1 MRRVSEVPDIPCN
14 SVRESNEKKGLRT
27 LNLKDEYN
35 TDDDNIIKDLYGPC
49 LKFSEQYDRAV
60 GYFRANI
67 YRELGE
73 ELLDFVIHGGK
84 VRLVCSPDIPESD
97 EQAARE
103 GYKNRGIRK
112 NEYVEADLVK
122 ILEIMSTNP
131 EENDCL
137 NMLSLLIEKG
147 ALELFVA
154 LRPGG
159 IYHRKVG
166 VFKDDYG
173 NAVVFSGSG
182 NETRNAVTP
191 IEDWSNDESF
201 DIYRSWGDDFESRK
215 AENKIAY
222 LNKLFLGGTKK
233 TKVRLI
239 TQVEKEVLSKFRKY
253 SNFES
258 CRQGAKS
265 RSSFKKKE
273 LIEESETTVFKPYYY
288 QEQAIKK
295 WEQAGR
301 IGLLSMATGMG
312 KTLTALFAI
321 KELVEKGRPTLIL
334 VPSAVLMDQWLK
346 IIKIFFPKTPVLC
359 AGGGHNWRSVSGKR
373 MYVGDLKLPRIIL
386 ATMDTAATD
395 DFIEFFSQ
403 AKDPVLVADEAH
415 RLGSENHRKIL
426 GLNFTARLG
435 LSATPERL
443 YDDDGTASLKRFFG
457 EEPIYDLPMS
467 SRVRLS
473 ENDSKDVPILGR
485 FLSRYTYDFKI
496 AHLNLREQEEWDTI
510 TLQIRRLVARNPN
523 ILNENRNKLTH
534 LMFLLIRRANIVKSA
549 VEKIRIAKEVV
560 SNEYSDNQRWI
571 VYCQDE
577 HQLSLVYEEI
587 KKANPY
593 YNILRY
599 YSGMSSSE
607 RERTLRYFEMTPGI
621 IVSIKCLD
629 EGVDVPAA
637 DGALILASSTN
648 PREYIQRRGRV
659 LRKSEGKR
667 IAKIIDVLVLPDK
680 PEQEI
685 EVPVSIIRGELAR
698 AYEFAKLA
706 ENREVIHHLW
716 KLCMEFNV
724 DIPVDYTLGLEED

>member
-1 MRRVSEVPDIPCN
+1 MSAIPSENVS
-14 SVRESNEKKGLRT
+14 ESNEKIGLRI
-27 LNLKDEYN
+27 LYFKDEYN
-35 TDDDNIIKDLYGPC
+35 TDDDDIIKDLYGPC
-49 LKFSEQYDRAV
+49 LKLSKKYDRAV

-67 YRELGE
+67 YKELGE
-73 ELLDFVIHGGK
+73 ELLDFVINGGK

-103 GYKNRGIRK
+103 GYKNRGTR
-112 NEYVEADLVK
+112 ETECVEADLVK

-131 EENDCL
+131 DEIDCL
-137 NMLSLLIEKG
+137 NMLCLLIEKR
-147 ALELFVA
+147 ALELFIA
-154 LRPGG
+154 LRSGG

-166 VFKDDYG
+166 VFKDEYG

-182 NETRNAVTP
+182 NETRNAVTA
-191 IEDWSNDESF
+191 IENWSNDESF
-201 DIYRSWGDDFESRK
+201 DVYRSWGDNFESRK
-215 AENKIAY
+215 ADNKVAY

-239 TQVEKEVLSKFRKY
+239 NQVEREVLSRFRTY
-253 SNFES
+253 SDFES
-258 CRQGAKS
+258 CRQGARS
-265 RSSFKKKE
+265 RSSLKKKGS
-273 LIEESETTVFKPYYY
+273 IEESEATVFKPYFY

-301 IGLLSMATGMG
+301 IGLLSMATGTG

-321 KELVEKGRPTLIL
+321 KKLVEKGRPILIL

-346 IIKIFFPKTPVLC
+346 MIRVFFPKTPILC
-359 AGGGHNWRSVSGKR
+359 AGGGYNWKSVSGKR
-373 MYVGDLKLPRIIL
+373 IYVDDLKLPRIIL

-403 AKDPVLVADEAH
+403 AKNPVLIADEAH
-415 RLGSENHRKIL
+415 RLGSESHRKIL
-426 GLNFTARLG
+426 NLNFTTRLG

-443 YDDDGTASLKRFFG
+443 YDDDGTNSLKRFFG

-467 SRVRLS
+467 SKVRLS
-473 ENDSKDVPILGR
+473 ENDSKEVPILGK

-496 AHLNLREQEEWDTI
+496 AHLSIREQEEWDTI
-510 TLQIRRLVARNPN
+510 TLEIRRLVSRNPD
-523 ILNENRNKLTH
+523 ILNEKRNKLTR
-534 LMFLLIRRANIVKSA
+534 LMFLLIRRANIVKNA
-549 VEKIRIAKEVV
+549 FEKIKIAKEVV
-560 SNEYSDNQRWI
+560 SKEYSDNQRWI

-587 KKANPY
+587 KNANPY
-593 YNILRY
+593 YNVLKY

-648 PREYIQRRGRV
+648 PREYVQRRGRV
-659 LRKSEGKR
+659 LRKAEGKR

-680 PEQEI
+680 PEQDM

-698 AYEFAKLA
+698 AYEFAELA
-706 ENREVIHHLW
+706 ENSEVIHHLW
-716 KLCMEFNV
+716 KLCMEFHV
-724 DIPVDYTLGLEED
+724 DIPVDYKLGLEEDQTEG